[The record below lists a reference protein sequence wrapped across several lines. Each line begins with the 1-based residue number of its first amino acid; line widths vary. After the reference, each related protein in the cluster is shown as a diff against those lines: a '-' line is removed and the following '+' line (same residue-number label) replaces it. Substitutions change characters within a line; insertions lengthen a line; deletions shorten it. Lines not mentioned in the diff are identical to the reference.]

1 MSPLTSTT
9 EVGRERGRQ
18 SWPSYK
24 QNHRRNPKQRPQGE
38 LKRKK
43 NQPMGRLRTRKWS
56 DEDTLVEKKK
66 KKNFIVQIHIS
77 SRRGNLDRLHYR
89 VARQLKSPVGV
100 DLGEI
105 DVYEQASVR
114 YHFWARSPQKCIYVM
129 QSRK

>member
-1 MSPLTSTT
+1 MSPPTSTT
-9 EVGRERGRQ
+9 EVGQERGRR
-18 SWPSYK
+18 SWPPYK
-24 QNHRRNPKQRPQGE
+24 QNHRRNPKWRPQGE

-43 NQPMGRLRTRKWS
+43 NRPMGQLRTRKWS

-66 KKNFIVQIHIS
+66 KSFIVQIHIS
-77 SRRGNLDRLHYR
+77 SCRGNLDRPRYR

-114 YHFWARSPQKCIYVM
+114 YCFWARSPQKCIYIM
-129 QSRK
+129 RSRK